1 MDDFLMTG
9 ALMGDV
15 AGSWYEWHNIKEKP
29 AELILERDRFTDDSV
44 LTYAVAEGILQGLA
58 QIDRS
63 RLGEDAAAQERLKRA
78 ISGEIRDFALR
89 YPDAGYG
96 SRFLA
101 WARSGSLEPY
111 GSWGNGSAMRASFAG
126 WVAESLEEAI
136 LLARLSAE
144 VTHNH
149 PEGIKGAETIA
160 AGIYLLRQGGGKEA
174 VREYAASQYPMDFTL
189 DGIRPSYAFDVSCQ
203 GSVPVAVEAFWEG
216 ETFEE
221 VIRLAISVGGDSDTL
236 AAMAG
241 SLAEA
246 CMEPPSS
253 LRQRALDKLDP
264 FLRETV
270 ERISRPLTPPQYGRT

>member
-1 MDDFLMTG
+1 MDGFWMTG
-9 ALMGDV
+9 ALIGDV

-44 LTYAVAEGILQGLA
+44 LTYAVAEGILQGFG
-58 QIDRS
+58 QVDRS
-63 RLGEDAAAQERLKRA
+63 RLGEAEGREILKTA
-78 ISGEIRDFALR
+78 IAGQIRDFALR
-89 YPDAGYG
+89 YPNAGYG
-96 SRFLA
+96 SRFLD
-101 WARSGSLEPY
+101 WARSGSLKPY
-111 GSWGNGSAMRASFAG
+111 GSWGNGSAMRVSFAG
-126 WVAESLEEAI
+126 WVAETLEEAS

-174 VREYAASQYPMDFTL
+174 VRAYAASRYPMEFTL
-189 DGIRPSYAFDVSCQ
+189 DAIRPTYAFDVSCQ
-203 GSVPVAVEAFWEG
+203 GSVPVAVKAFLEG
-216 ETFEE
+216 DSFEE

-246 CMEPPSS
+246 YMEPPSG

-264 FLRETV
+264 FLKETV
-270 ERISRPLTPPQYGRT
+270 ERISQPLTPPRDRKT